1 MVSAKRRT
9 RRVRWGSLLVA
20 VLCIALAI
28 AALLIIPSSPINS
41 SHTQQETAPGSVTLP
56 PTTTPIGP

>member
-1 MVSAKRRT
+1 MSAKRRT

-20 VLCIALAI
+20 VFCVALAV
-28 AALLIIPSSPINS
+28 AVLVLVPSSPINS
-41 SHTQQETAPGSVTLP
+41 SHTQQQAAPGSVTLP